1 MHLTPRSLFSRP
13 GSRRVL
19 GSLIGLGALFAQAA
33 LASAVGDGIREL
45 GAPQSLRRSVALK
58 DLGVTDPVVLS
69 GMASQEFYLPVP
81 RGLPL
86 SDASLAFEGRY
97 LKGEAGTTS
106 MVLSLNGSPAAA
118 QAITDGEGTLQR
130 SMAVGQPPRSAEFV
144 RLGVNWSNRSGQH
157 LRCDEY
163 HSLANSLTIS
173 PQTRLSYRVDP
184 RDIRSI
190 EDAWNTLPFNPT
202 VLVAGS
208 QLDKASFDT
217 AWRVAASLQRA
228 GKRPSVRALPAVGDM
243 VDVGEL
249 AIPGAL
255 SGVPAF
261 AALKSGGGTHKIA
274 SAAELGALIA
284 LGAAQAGADV
294 VVADKAMQQKI
305 AAALDALQAELA
317 SDPDA
322 GMALQQLRGQRLPLA
337 TESLASQQIRLL
349 PMGRKLVLAVAADAG
364 AQVAGLQ
371 ETAMQRLLTSQAVT
385 VPVAQPAQWDE
396 SRGVRL
402 SGLGSANDSFEVLAR
417 GYWSM
422 SFPLNAVAS
431 RGQMPSE
438 ISLYLAAAP
447 GASSTRPVATI
458 YWNGILLAARQLDAT
473 GHPERL
479 HARVP
484 GYALGI
490 NNTLRVMVQ
499 RQPYSADCNEIP
511 QAYPVSVLSA
521 ISYVK
526 PGDAQPDGTFIGLLP
541 LLGGPSQLLVPEAYL
556 SAAPQAAERVAA
568 MAAASGLSA
577 SQAELLVAQANAA
590 AKPTRPFLSMDV
602 ALPGTRP
609 LVSVADGKRLQI
621 RGKEVDWLDISGI
634 RQLSSAE
641 VVEASGQ
648 RGVLWHAIGEWERG
662 TNEPFLLNRGNIAVI
677 GSEGPVAWIDS
688 SNPDASIP
696 PGAGESAFYEWRRY
710 VSWGVPGMAIAMLA
724 LLLLL
729 VLAWSVARRKQ
740 AKNG

>member
-1 MHLTPRSLFSRP
+1 MHLTNRP
-13 GSRRVL
+13 LLSPAGSRRLV

-45 GAPQSLRRSVALK
+45 GSPQSLRRSVALK
-58 DLGVTDPVVLS
+58 DLGIAEPVVLS
-69 GMASQEFYLPVP
+69 GVASQEFYLPVP

-97 LKGEAGTTS
+97 LKGEAGATS
-106 MVLSLNGSPAAA
+106 MVLTLNGSPAAV

-130 SMAVGQPPRSAEFV
+130 AMTVGQPARSAEFV
-144 RLGVNWSNRSGQH
+144 RLGVNWHNRGGQM
-157 LRCDEY
+157 RCDQN

-173 PQTRLSYRVDP
+173 PQTRLSYRIDS
-184 RDIRSI
+184 RDVRSI
-190 EDAWNTLPFNPT
+190 EDVWNTLPTHPT
-202 VLVAGS
+202 VLVAGN

-217 AWRVAASLQRA
+217 AWRVAASLQRG

-243 VDVGEL
+243 IDVSEL
-249 AIPGAL
+249 ALPSAL
-255 SGVPAF
+255 SGVPVF
-261 AALKSGGGTHKIA
+261 AALKSGGGTHRIA

-284 LGAAQAGADV
+284 LGAAHADADV
-294 VVADKAMQQKI
+294 VVADKALQQKI
-305 AAALDALQAELA
+305 ATALDALQAELA

-322 GMALQQLRGQRLPLA
+322 GVALQQLRGRRLPLA
-337 TESLASQQIRLL
+337 TEALASQQIRAL

-364 AQVAGLQ
+364 AQIAGLQ
-371 ETAMQRLLTSQAVT
+371 ETALQRLLNSEAVT

-396 SRGVRL
+396 SRGLRL
-402 SGLGSANDSFEVLAR
+402 SGLGSSNDSFEVQAR

-431 RGQMPSE
+431 GGQMPSE

-458 YWNGILLAARQLDAT
+458 YWNGILLAAKQLEAN

-479 HARVP
+479 RARVP

-490 NNTLRVMVQ
+490 NNTLRVLVQ

-541 LLGGPSQLLVPEAYL
+541 LLGGQAQLLVPDAYL
-556 SAAPQAAERVAA
+556 ANAAQSIERVASIA
-568 MAAASGLSA
+568 SASGLSP
-577 SQAELLVAQANAA
+577 SQTELLVSQAGST
-590 AKPTRPFLSMDV
+590 AKPSKPFLSMDV
-602 ALPGTRP
+602 ALSSGKP
-609 LVSVADGKRLQI
+609 LVTVSEGKRLQI
-621 RGKEVDWLDISGI
+621 RGKQVDWLDISGA

-641 VVEASGQ
+641 VVEAGGQ
-648 RGVLWHAIGEWERG
+648 RGVLWHAIGEWG
-662 TNEPFLLNRGNIAVI
+662 SGVSEPFLLNRGNIAVI
-677 GSEGPVAWIDS
+677 GTEGPLAWIDS

-724 LLLLL
+724 MLLLL
-729 VLAWSVARRKQ
+729 VLAWAVARRKQ